1 MVPITPKSIH
11 LLVGMN
17 STSTDVGTLKSLEKK
32 LLEDITKMGTSSPK
46 IEVAMFDL
54 LDRGEEIEGGP
65 ADGTSQRNQFLN
77 LMNDPKVD
85 VVDIEYSMRQA
96 GEGENIRW
104 HYTAVVTYQRLP
116 FYGPCANYEMWSFTL
131 PFNGEQMGAFLTMV
145 SGETLVTKEEKPYIK
160 KTSIVRQDK
169 LFEVTGAITYY
180 YHTVSS
186 FSPVRDVNESTG
198 IPAIPPQ
205 AG

>member
-1 MVPITPKSIH
+1 
-11 LLVGMN
+11 MN
-17 STSTDVGTLKSLEKK
+17 SSSSDVKTLKSLEKE
-32 LLEDITKMGTSSPK
+32 LLEKVNGLNVAPPK
-46 IEVAMFDL
+46 IEVQMFDL
-54 LDRGEEIEGGP
+54 LDRGEAIEGSGEDENSP
-65 ADGTSQRNQFLN
+65 RSRFLL
-77 LMNDPKVD
+77 LMNDPKID

-116 FYGPCANYEMWSFTL
+116 FVGPCANYEMWSFTL
-131 PFNGEQMGAFLTMV
+131 PFHNERMGDFLTMT
-145 SGETLVTKEEKPYIK
+145 SRETLVNQGEKPYIK
-160 KTSIVRQDK
+160 KTSTVRQDR

-186 FSPVRDVNESTG
+186 FSPVRDVNVNAESNG
-198 IPAIPPQ
+198 IPAASPQ